1 MDCVKKYTDQGF
13 HIFPCSLSKIPITR
27 HGFYN
32 ATNDYE
38 LLRKQFYKEDLL
50 IGFPTGK
57 KNGIVV
63 IDFDIN
69 KPLEDESGKKILD
82 EQGNEIIDPRSVD
95 ELIEEIKEYGEFPTD
110 TFQVQTQNGGRHF
123 YFLAPDTEASS
134 RRRFLNK
141 TLPIDIKAN
150 GGYVITV
157 SENDFYI
164 VYDDVDELG
173 IDDIKSRCLPLPD
186 WIEKFQKQQAEVVPA
201 GIVLPPE
208 EIHEIRS
215 ALSYISSDDRDTWVR
230 TGMAL
235 KSTGSVSA
243 YGLWNE
249 WSQTSSKYKADD
261 MEKRWAGLKPADI
274 TIASLFHE
282 AKKYGWLSTYQKK
295 EVQVIPPSQETQEYN
310 PNLPTDEEIEKIQI
324 AYKKQPFPDDLLHPP
339 GLVGEI
345 MQHILERAIIP
356 QPIFA
361 LSAALCAVATL
372 AGRKY
377 QSPSGIRTNI
387 YCLNVGDSG
396 SGKDAP
402 RKIIKKLFE
411 ESGVGHR
418 ACVEDCAS
426 DAAIVTVMTITP
438 SQMFL
443 LDEIG
448 RLLETTK
455 KGGTHLYNVVSVLLK
470 MYSSSDEIYYGKV
483 YAATDKD
490 NQIKIVQPNLCIL
503 GNTSPDVLYKGLN
516 FEAASDGFLS
526 RMLIFET
533 DNSLQRK
540 DRKKLLLKKTAK
552 SLIDQIK
559 ALEKRPINVD
569 PEGNMDAALYPRPK
583 IVEIDENAESMLEE
597 FDEFIFTM
605 RTQLKKDNRNEIIY
619 NRTEQL
625 AQQIAMIVA
634 IGNNINDPVVTAD
647 EMSYGIGLAKYLA
660 DEMHFIVE
668 NYMAKNDLEHEV
680 KRILAIIRNSGYLS
694 LPDII
699 KKTQNLPGYLR
710 NDVLQTLQESGQIE
724 ERIVGQGAYAH
735 KVLIAK

>member
-32 ATNDYE
+32 ASNDYE

-63 IDFDIN
+63 IDFDVN
-69 KPLEDESGKKILD
+69 K
-82 EQGNEIIDPRSVD
+82 EIPDTHEIDTRSVS
-95 ELIEEIKEYGEFPTD
+95 ELIEEVEDKFGKFPD
-110 TFQVQTQNGGRHF
+110 TFVVTTMHGGRHLWF
-123 YFLAPDTEASS
+123 KLPDG
-134 RRRFLNK
+134 
-141 TLPIDIKAN
+141 IDIGSRTRFIDKGTPVDIRGD
-150 GGYVITV
+150 GGYVV
-157 SENDFYI
+157 APDEKHYL

-173 IDDIKSRCLPLPD
+173 LDNIRSRCAVVPD
-186 WIEKFQKQQAEVVPA
+186 WIIEIFQKKAEAETEPA

-208 EIHEIRS
+208 EIQEIRS

-282 AKKYGWLSTYQKK
+282 AKKYGWMTTYTKK
-295 EVQVIPPSQETQEYN
+295 EVQVIPPSQDTQEYN

-411 ESGVGHR
+411 EAGVGHR

-540 DRKKLLLKKTAK
+540 DRKKLLLRKTAK